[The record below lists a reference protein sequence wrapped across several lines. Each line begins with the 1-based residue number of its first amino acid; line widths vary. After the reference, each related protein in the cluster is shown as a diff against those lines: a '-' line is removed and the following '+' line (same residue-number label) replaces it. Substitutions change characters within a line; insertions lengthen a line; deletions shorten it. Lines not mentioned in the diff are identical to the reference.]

1 MGRPEKSGPE
11 WATKKKKMDVRL
23 SDRVFEGGC
32 ETLEASE

>member
-11 WATKKKKMDVRL
+11 WATKKNMDVRL
-23 SDRVFEGGC
+23 SGRVFEGGC